1 MDRKKFHSE
10 TLLAHSGRIHDQVGG
25 TVNTPVYRG
34 STLLFPTVDDL
45 KSVYGTLNTYGRH
58 GNPTTRSLEKA
69 LCELEGAF
77 GAMLT
82 PSGLTAV
89 TTSLMATLKPGD
101 HLLMTDSVYD
111 PTRAFCDET
120 LARFGVETTYYDPG
134 LGADISH
141 LIRDNTRVVF
151 VESPGS
157 LTFDIQD
164 IPAIAK
170 VAHAHDALV
179 ILDNTWGTPVNFAS
193 FQHGVDI
200 SVHAAT
206 KYIVGHSDVLMGVIM
221 TTEAL
226 YGQVRGYY
234 KQIGLTVSADDAYLA
249 LRGLRTLSTRL
260 ERHQRNAMI
269 IADWLHGQ
277 PEVAQILY
285 PALPDAPG
293 HDLWKRDFTG
303 ACGLFGVRLHETSET
318 AVHAMLD
325 GMELF
330 GMGFSWGGFES
341 LILLTNPAP
350 HRTATR
356 WESNGPLLRLHIG
369 LENPEDL
376 IADLNSG
383 FERLR
388 KVINIRTSK

>member
-1 MDRKKFHSE
+1 MDRKKMHSE

-25 TVNTPVYRG
+25 TVNTPVYRA
-34 STLLFPTVDDL
+34 STLLFPTVGDL

-58 GNPTTRSLEKA
+58 GNPTTRSLEMA
-69 LCELEGAF
+69 LAELEGAS

-82 PSGLTAV
+82 PSGLSAV
-89 TTSLMATLKPGD
+89 TTSLMACLKPGD

-111 PTRAFCDET
+111 PTRSFCDET
-120 LARFGVETTYYDPG
+120 LARFGIETTYYDPA
-134 LGADISH
+134 LGANIAG
-141 LIRDNTRVVF
+141 LIRPNTRVVF

-164 IPAIAK
+164 IPAIAE
-170 VAHAHDALV
+170 VAHAHNAIV

-193 FQHGVDI
+193 FKHGVDI

-226 YGQVRGYY
+226 FPQVRGYY
-234 KQIGLTVSADDAYLA
+234 KQLGLTVSADDAYLA

-269 IADWLHGQ
+269 VADWLQAQ

-285 PALPDAPG
+285 PALPGAPG

-303 ACGLFGVRLHETSET
+303 ACGLFGVQLYDTHEK
-318 AVHAMLD
+318 AVHSMLD

-341 LILLTNPAP
+341 LILHTNPTP
-350 HRTATR
+350 HRTATK
-356 WESNGPLLRLHIG
+356 WESQGPLLRLHIG
-369 LENPEDL
+369 LENPQDL
-376 IADLNSG
+376 IADLQSG

-388 KVINIRTSK
+388 SFNNI